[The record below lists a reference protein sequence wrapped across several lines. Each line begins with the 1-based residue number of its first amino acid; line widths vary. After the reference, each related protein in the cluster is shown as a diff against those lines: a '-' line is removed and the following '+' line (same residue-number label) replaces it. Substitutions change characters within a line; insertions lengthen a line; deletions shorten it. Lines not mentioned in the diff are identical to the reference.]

1 MSHLKT
7 QIDFNSSTNY
17 AYEPE
22 LSFERFVRLA
32 NSQFRDSDIPDYAG
46 TGTHNSVRYAATYGD
61 FMMEYSESTLS
72 GIWWVVNN
80 GDHCGSGTSI
90 VSALEDW
97 NRRVL
102 SDMINAVYCADEPDD
117 YLD

>member
-1 MSHLKT
+1 MAHLKT
-7 QIDFNSSTNY
+7 QIDFNSSSGY

-22 LSFERFVRLA
+22 LGFDRFVRLA

-46 TGTHNSVRYAATYGD
+46 TGTHNSVRYAATND
-61 FMMEYSESTLS
+61 RIMIEYSESTLS
-72 GIWWVVNN
+72 GILWVVNN
-80 GDHCGSGTSI
+80 GDHCGSGKTL

-102 SDMINAVYCADEPDD
+102 SAMINAVYCADEPDD